1 MRNDALRVVSMLAAS
16 SNNVF
21 TRTQA
26 ASAGL
31 DRRQVRRLIDTEVLH
46 EPWPGILIALP
57 PGGVPTWL
65 QLCTGS
71 TRKGAVASHRAAGRL
86 HRLDGLESCDL
97 IETSAEGGTPRLAG
111 VVQHHA
117 SSLPRCDL
125 VTVQGVHCTGIARTL
140 TDLGSVASIETVE
153 RAFDD
158 AVRRGTN
165 PRWLRDTAERLRRPG
180 VAGPLVLLS
189 LVDAFERR
197 GTVRGS
203 WFERLLEL
211 ALQHPELDDLVIQ
224 HRLERSD
231 GTHVATFDLAL
242 PDAKLAIEAHSRT
255 HHFTEADESS
265 DEFRDHEASVL
276 DWDVMYIGYIATRRP
291 EQALRMVLDRARTR
305 RALLAERSSSCRS
318 RTSTDTTNFGPSLEL
333 LAHLAAVGAHHQA

>member
-31 DRRQVRRLIDTEVLH
+31 DRRQVRRLIDTDVLH
-46 EPWPGILIALP
+46 EPWPGVLIALP

-71 TRKGAVASHRAAGRL
+71 TRKGGVASHRAAGRL

-165 PRWLRDTAERLRRPG
+165 PRWLRETAERLRRPG

-276 DWDVMYIGYIATRRP
+276 AIDIPCMD
-291 EQALRMVLDRARTR
+291 E
-305 RALLAERSSSCRS
+305 
-318 RTSTDTTNFGPSLEL
+318 
-333 LAHLAAVGAHHQA
+333 LAAAGAGAPNGARPCPNPTGVARGTKFVVTEPHRYRHDELRPSPRAIGALGRCWS

>member
-26 ASAGL
+26 AATGL
-31 DRRQVRRLIDTEVLH
+31 DRRHVRRLIDTGVLH

-57 PGGVPTWL
+57 PGGAPSWH

-71 TRKGAVASHRAAGRL
+71 TYKGAVASHRAAGRL
-86 HRLDGLESCDL
+86 HRLDGLERCDIL
-97 IETSAEGGTPRLAG
+97 ETSADRGTPRLAG
-111 VVQHHA
+111 VMQHLA
-117 SSLPRCDL
+117 SDLPRCDL
-125 VTVQGVHCTGIARTL
+125 VTVRGIHCTGIARTL
-140 TDLGSVASIETVE
+140 TDLGSVAPIETVE
-153 RAFDD
+153 QAFDD
-158 AVRRGTN
+158 AVRRGAN
-165 PRWLRDTAERLRRPG
+165 SRWLRDTAERLRRPG

-203 WFERLLEL
+203 WFEKLLEL
-211 ALQHPELDDLVIQ
+211 ALRHPELGDIVIQ

-265 DEFRDHEASVL
+265 DEFRDHEASIL

-305 RALLAERSSSCRS
+305 RALLAGRSSS
-318 RTSTDTTNFGPSLEL
+318 
-333 LAHLAAVGAHHQA
+333 